1 MSEQK
6 PSEIRAEVYDY
17 IHSLGFNITHE
28 QREGLSKILK
38 KFSSQT
44 QQGIPEQISQET
56 SEPKLCSSCQ
66 LSIVDDMIFEPGDE
80 EWDDKESS

>member
-17 IHSLGFNITHE
+17 IHSLGFNITHG

-38 KFSSQT
+38 KLSSPLPVIT
-44 QQGIPEQISQET
+44 GT
-56 SEPKLCSSCQ
+56 SELPICSSCQ
-66 LSIVDDMIFEPGDE
+66 MKIIDDMILEPGDE
-80 EWDDKESS
+80 DYDEEDI